1 MKNIRFAVVVHY
13 IILCIKWGIFSV
25 LTGIACGCI
34 GSAFCLFVQWSNELR
49 GQHPWLLF
57 LLPVAGVLIVKLY
70 DVFDLANDRGVDLI
84 FDSVRNADDIPFQVI
99 ITSFLSTIF
108 THLFGG
114 SAGRVGVAIQMGGG
128 VSHLLSDKLG
138 IHSKDRSLFVM
149 CGMSGLISALFGCPL
164 MATFFSMEVVNLG
177 VIYYAALFPCLVTAI
192 TSYFFTRGLQISPMR
207 FELDAVPSML
217 PFGLLKVSV
226 LAILCA
232 LVSILF
238 CAVMMLCDRFFK
250 SKLKNRYIR
259 ILVGSGSILVL
270 TLLVGSQIYNG
281 SSAALLNTALSG
293 GQVNFYDFL
302 LKIIFTGITLH
313 CGYKGG
319 AVYPALV
326 IGATFGC
333 FCGSVLGLPAGF
345 AAAIGMIAVFCGS
358 VNCPISS
365 LFFAVEIFG
374 GDGILFFAIAVA
386 VSFVLSGYFTIFPGQ
401 QFIYSKLHLEYRH
414 SELHEKK

>member
-13 IILCIKWGIFSV
+13 IILCIRWGIFSV

-57 LLPVAGVLIVKLY
+57 LLPLAGLLIVKLY
-70 DVFDLANDRGVDLI
+70 DIFDLQNDRGVDLI
-84 FDSVRNADDIPFQVI
+84 FDSVRSSDDIPFQVI

-114 SAGRVGVAIQMGGG
+114 SAGRVGVAMQMGGG
-128 VSHLLSDKLG
+128 ISHLLSRKLG
-138 IHSKDRSLFVM
+138 INSTDRNLFVM

-164 MATFFSMEVVNLG
+164 MAAFFSMEVVSLG
-177 VIYYAALFPCLVTAI
+177 VIYYAALFPCLITSM
-192 TSYFFTRGLQISPMR
+192 TSYFFTRGLNITPMR
-207 FELDAVPSML
+207 YELDAVPSFL
-217 PFGLLKVSV
+217 PLGMLKVFV

-238 CAVMMLCDRFFK
+238 CEVMMLCDRLFK
-250 SKLKNRYIR
+250 MRLKNRYIR
-259 ILVGSGSILVL
+259 ILAGSGLILVL
-270 TLLVGSQIYNG
+270 TLIAGSQIYNG
-281 SSAALLNTALSG
+281 SSAGLLNAALSG
-293 GQVNFYDFL
+293 GEVDFFDFL

-313 CGYKGG
+313 CGFKGG

-326 IGATFGC
+326 TGAAFGC
-333 FCGSVLGLPAGF
+333 ACAGMLGLPPGF

-374 GDGILFFAIAVA
+374 GDGLLFFAIAVA

-414 SELHEKK
+414 SELHKKE